1 MNKTKVRT
9 VSNAR
14 TNLYSLIDETAQFHE
29 PVLITWKRNNAVL
42 VWEDDWNAILET
54 VYLNSIPWFTESVKK
69 EMNKKD
75 GEFSDKI
82 EW

>member
-1 MNKTKVRT
+1 MNKTRVRT

-14 TNLYSLIDETAQFHE
+14 TNLYNLIDETTQFHE

-69 EMNKKD
+69 EMNKKND
-75 GEFSDKI
+75 EFLDEI
-82 EW
+82 QW